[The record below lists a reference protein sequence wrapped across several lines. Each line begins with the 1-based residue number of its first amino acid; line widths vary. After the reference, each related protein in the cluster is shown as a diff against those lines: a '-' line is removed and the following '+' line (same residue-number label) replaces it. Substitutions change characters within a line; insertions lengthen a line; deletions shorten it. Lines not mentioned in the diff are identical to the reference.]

1 MRFLYTDYLM
11 SCYVPGCKILTICF
25 AGAKVHQSQ
34 ECTRIIEPGGVS
46 YTLESVGGIEGA
58 THNMKP
64 LLEHAQNLY
73 KQCVHLERVMNREE
87 ANSNEGQ
94 YFPFIVCRKPPAS
107 RTVPK
112 GGDVHNE
119 AQNSR
124 YGCTMYAVNN
134 IDTRS
139 VVYTYEI
146 LHVDQLHY
154 ITIYFVFKL
163 NCFYQYS
170 QLLPC
175 GHSAITDAHYY
186 GQNPDLRLKL

>member
-1 MRFLYTDYLM
+1 M
-11 SCYVPGCKILTICF
+11 SCYVPGRKILTISF

-58 THNMKP
+58 TPNMKP

-94 YFPFIVCRKPPAS
+94 YFPFIVSRKPPAS

-112 GGDVHNE
+112 GSDVHNK

-124 YGCTMYAVNN
+124 HGCTMYAFNN
-134 IDTRS
+134 LNTRF
-139 VVYTYEI
+139 VLYTY
-146 LHVDQLHY
+146 
-154 ITIYFVFKL
+154 
-163 NCFYQYS
+163 
-170 QLLPC
+170 
-175 GHSAITDAHYY
+175 
-186 GQNPDLRLKL
+186 